1 MVQPGNLTSK
11 MLRKLYL
18 LIIAS
23 VLVGCGGS
31 SNGDGNA
38 KAAGAAANGAG
49 QSESPTSVE
58 PAVIVPIFD
67 ADSAYSFVERQV
79 AFGPRVPG
87 TATHRKCGD
96 YLVAKLRNYGADVI
110 TQDMELEAYNGDKFK
125 ARNIIA
131 RFQPEKEERVMLCAH
146 WDTRPWADSDP
157 DKANHYKPLPGA
169 NDGGSGV
176 GVLLEIAR
184 QLSSVPTKVGVDIIL
199 FDAED
204 YGLHENDADKYA
216 SNGNSWALGSQY
228 WSRRPHILGYKPQY
242 GILLDIVGAPG
253 SVFKHEYFSKQYAS
267 NVIRKVWRWA
277 ASAGYSDYFVNADG
291 GAITDD
297 HYYVNKFAG
306 IPCINII
313 NHDPESP
320 NGFGPYHHTMKDD
333 MDWIDT
339 ATLKAVGQTVLTVI
353 YNEK

>member
-1 MVQPGNLTSK
+1 MYKVYT
-11 MLRKLYL
+11 L
-18 LIIAS
+18 LLA
-23 VLVGCGGS
+23 LLLAGCGGATK
-31 SNGDGNA
+31 NETA
-38 KAAGAAANGAG
+38 KVPAVGTVSHDDTAK
-49 QSESPTSVE
+49 TVE
-58 PAVIVPIFD
+58 PVAIVPIFD
-67 ADSAYSFVERQV
+67 ADSAYSFVARQV

-96 YLVAKLRNYGADVI
+96 YLVEKLCSYGADVV
-110 TQDMELEAYNGDKFK
+110 TQDVDLKAYNGDVLK

-131 RFQPEKEERVMLCAH
+131 QFQPQKAERIMLCAH

-184 QLSSVPTKVGVDIIL
+184 QLSMNPTKVGVDIIF

-204 YGLHENDADKYA
+204 YGLHENDVEKY
-216 SNGNSWALGSQY
+216 SGNRHSWALGSQY
-228 WSRRPHILGYKPQY
+228 WAYFPHVAGYNPRY

-253 SVFKHEYFSKQYAS
+253 SVFHHEYYSTYFAPGVVR
-267 NVIRKVWRWA
+267 NVWEWA
-277 ASAGYSDYFVNADG
+277 HKAGYSDYFVNEEG

-297 HYYVNKFAG
+297 HFYVNSTAG
-306 IPCINII
+306 IPCIDII
-313 NHDPESP
+313 NCDPESP
-320 NGFGPYHHTMKDD
+320 NGFGPHHHTMKDD
-333 MDWIDT
+333 MDWIDA

>member
-1 MVQPGNLTSK
+1 MYKVYT
-11 MLRKLYL
+11 L
-18 LIIAS
+18 LLA
-23 VLVGCGGS
+23 LLLAGCGGATK
-31 SNGDGNA
+31 NETA
-38 KAAGAAANGAG
+38 KVPAVGTVSHDDTAK
-49 QSESPTSVE
+49 TVE
-58 PAVIVPIFD
+58 PVAIVPIFD
-67 ADSAYSFVERQV
+67 ADSAYSFVARQV

-96 YLVAKLRNYGADVI
+96 YLVEKLCSYGADVV
-110 TQDMELEAYNGDKFK
+110 TQDVDLKAYNGDVLK

-131 RFQPEKEERVMLCAH
+131 QFQPQKQERIMLCAH

-184 QLSSVPTKVGVDIIL
+184 QLSMNPTKVGVDIIF

-204 YGLHENDADKYA
+204 YGLHENDVEKY
-216 SNGNSWALGSQY
+216 SGNRHSWALGSQY
-228 WSRRPHILGYKPQY
+228 WAYFPHVAGYNPRY

-253 SVFKHEYFSKQYAS
+253 SVFHHEYYSTYFAPGVVR
-267 NVIRKVWRWA
+267 NVWEWA
-277 ASAGYSDYFVNADG
+277 HKAGYSDYFVNEEG

-297 HYYVNKFAG
+297 HFYVNSTAG
-306 IPCINII
+306 IPCIDII
-313 NHDPESP
+313 NCDPESP
-320 NGFGPYHHTMKDD
+320 NGFGPHHHTMKDD
-333 MDWIDT
+333 MDWIDA

>member
-1 MVQPGNLTSK
+1 MYKVYT
-11 MLRKLYL
+11 L
-18 LIIAS
+18 LLA
-23 VLVGCGGS
+23 LLLAGCGGTTK
-31 SNGDGNA
+31 NETA
-38 KAAGAAANGAG
+38 K
-49 QSESPTSVE
+49 E
-58 PAVIVPIFD
+58 PAVEATSHDDAAKTVEPVAIVPIFD
-67 ADSAYSFVERQV
+67 ADSAYSFVARQV

-96 YLVAKLRNYGADVI
+96 YLVEKLRSYGADVI
-110 TQDMELEAYNGDKFK
+110 TQDVDLKAYNGDILK

-131 RFQPEKEERVMLCAH
+131 QFQPQKTERIMLCAH

-184 QLSSVPTKVGVDIIL
+184 QLSMNPTKVGVDIIL

-204 YGLHENDADKYA
+204 YGLHENDVEKY
-216 SNGNSWALGSQY
+216 SGNRHSWALGSQY
-228 WSRRPHILGYKPQY
+228 WAYFPHVAGYAPRY
-242 GILLDIVGAPG
+242 GILLDIVGAPC
-253 SVFKHEYFSKQYAS
+253 SVFNHEYYSTYFAPGVVR
-267 NVIRKVWRWA
+267 NVWDWA
-277 ASAGYSDYFVNADG
+277 HKAGYSDYFVNEEG

-297 HYYVNKFAG
+297 HFYVNTTAG
-306 IPCINII
+306 IPCIDII
-313 NHDPESP
+313 NYDPESP

-333 MDWIDT
+333 MDWIDA

>member
-1 MVQPGNLTSK
+1 MYKVYT
-11 MLRKLYL
+11 L
-18 LIIAS
+18 LLA
-23 VLVGCGGS
+23 LLLAGCGGTTK
-31 SNGDGNA
+31 NETA
-38 KAAGAAANGAG
+38 KEPAAGTVSRDDTAK
-49 QSESPTSVE
+49 TVE
-58 PAVIVPIFD
+58 PVAIVPIFD
-67 ADSAYSFVERQV
+67 ADSAYSFVARQV

-96 YLVAKLRNYGADVI
+96 YLVEKLRSYGADVV
-110 TQDMELEAYNGDKFK
+110 TQVVDLKAYNGDVLK

-131 RFQPEKEERVMLCAH
+131 QFQPQKKERLLLCAH

-184 QLSSVPTKVGVDIIL
+184 QLSMNPTKVGVDIIL

-204 YGLHENDADKYA
+204 YGLHENDVEKY
-216 SNGNSWALGSQY
+216 SGNRHSWALGSQY
-228 WSRRPHILGYKPQY
+228 WAYFPHVAGYAPRY

-253 SVFKHEYFSKQYAS
+253 SVFNHEYYSTYFAPGVVR
-267 NVIRKVWRWA
+267 NVWDWA
-277 ASAGYSDYFVNADG
+277 HKAGYSDYFVNEEG

-297 HYYVNKFAG
+297 HFYVNTTAG
-306 IPCINII
+306 IPCIDII
-313 NHDPESP
+313 NYDPESP
-320 NGFGPYHHTMKDD
+320 NGFGPHHHTMKDD
-333 MDWIDT
+333 MEWIDA

>member
-1 MVQPGNLTSK
+1 MYKVYT
-11 MLRKLYL
+11 L
-18 LIIAS
+18 LLA
-23 VLVGCGGS
+23 LLLAGCGGATK
-31 SNGDGNA
+31 NETA
-38 KAAGAAANGAG
+38 K
-49 QSESPTSVE
+49 E
-58 PAVIVPIFD
+58 PAVGTVSHDDTAKTVEPVAIFD
-67 ADSAYSFVERQV
+67 ADSAYSFVARQV

-96 YLVAKLRNYGADVI
+96 YLVEKLRSYGADVI
-110 TQDMELEAYNGDKFK
+110 TQDVDLKAYNGDVLK

-131 RFQPEKEERVMLCAH
+131 QFQPQKAERIMLCAH

-184 QLSSVPTKVGVDIIL
+184 QLSMNPTKVGVDIIF

-204 YGLHENDADKYA
+204 YGLHENDVEKY
-216 SNGNSWALGSQY
+216 SGNRHSWALGSQY
-228 WSRRPHILGYKPQY
+228 WAYFPHVAGYAPRY

-253 SVFKHEYFSKQYAS
+253 SVFNPEYYSTYFAPGAVR
-267 NVIRKVWRWA
+267 NVWA
-277 ASAGYSDYFVNADG
+277 RAHKAGYSDYFVNEEG

-297 HYYVNKFAG
+297 HFYVNTTAG
-306 IPCINII
+306 IPCIDII
-313 NHDPESP
+313 NCDPESP

-333 MDWIDT
+333 MDWIDA